1 VFGPAPC
8 ASVTENRA
16 VPAGTAR
23 FFFVPRPPP
32 VETSVGFE
40 IMTPGEKNIVKC
52 LVAVAWAD
60 GKVAAPESGVIE
72 GLLCGFDA
80 SPDEERELLEYAKF
94 KRTLSADAPF
104 KDLSREERE
113 LLLANAALLTHADGE
128 QSASETELLDKLVSL
143 LGFDEESAGQ
153 ILESVQDGALN
164 LGSRAL
170 EPDESA

>member
-1 VFGPAPC
+1 MVG
-8 ASVTENRA
+8 
-16 VPAGTAR
+16 AR
-23 FFFVPRPPP
+23 
-32 VETSVGFE
+32 SGVGFA
-40 IMTPGEKNIVKC
+40 IMTPGEMNIVKC

-80 SPDEERELLEYAKF
+80 SSEEERVLLDYAKH
-94 KRTLSADAPF
+94 KRTLSADAPY
-104 KDLSREERE
+104 KDLSRDERE

-128 QSASETELLDKLVSL
+128 QSASEKELLDKLVVL
-143 LGFDEESAGQ
+143 LEFDEEAASEV
-153 ILESVQDGALN
+153 LESVQDGALN